1 MEFCVSLAGAVMG
14 DVPNEDEYDVIG
26 LGSIVGEPKE
36 GVGSIMNVPMEKVE
50 LKEGV
55 SKPGGGLEL
64 EGGVS
69 KPGGGPK

>member
-1 MEFCVSLAGAVMG
+1 MG
-14 DVPNEDEYDVIG
+14 DVPNEDEYDVIR

-50 LKEGV
+50 LK
-55 SKPGGGLEL
+55 PGGGLDL
-64 EGGVS
+64 VGGVS